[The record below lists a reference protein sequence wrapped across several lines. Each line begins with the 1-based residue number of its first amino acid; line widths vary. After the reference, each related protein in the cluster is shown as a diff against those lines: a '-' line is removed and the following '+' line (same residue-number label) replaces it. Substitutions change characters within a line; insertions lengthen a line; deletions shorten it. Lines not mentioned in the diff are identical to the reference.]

1 MPETTQTHP
10 EVRPGQIWADNDV
23 RSRGRQIKVLAVVDG
38 KATCTVV
45 RAADPVASN
54 AGRPPAGRVTRI
66 SQRRFRP
73 NSTGYRLVQDA
84 EAATKQ
90 G

>member
-1 MPETTQTHP
+1 MPERFVP
-10 EVRPGQIWADNDV
+10 DVRPGQVWADNDT

-45 RAADPVASN
+45 QPPQTP
-54 AGRPPAGRVTRI
+54 GTTRPPQGRVTRI
-66 SQRRFRP
+66 SLRRFRP
-73 NSTGYRLVQDA
+73 NSTGYRLVQDV
-84 EAATKQ
+84 EEPV